1 VTPAEPVEPAEHPCD
16 EMPEW
21 RLDDDSIDAW
31 AASLGE

>member
-21 RLDDDSIDAW
+21 RLDDDAIDRFAQM
-31 AASLGE
+31 LGE